1 MLAGPWRFRYAR
13 SQLNRLENLLGNGK
27 YHSDWISNANKVR
40 VIYWQM
46 TGDKAAAANWL
57 SHTAK
62 PEFANNH
69 FLQGQ
74 WRNIARA
81 QILLGEFEPAE
92 IVLEELNETPAVCG

>member
-1 MLAGPWRFRYAR
+1 MANITATGSLTP
-13 SQLNRLENLLGNGK
+13 
-27 YHSDWISNANKVR
+27 NKVR

-57 SHTAK
+57 RHTAK

-81 QILLGEFEPAE
+81 QILLGEFGPAE
-92 IVLEELNETPAVCG
+92 IVLEDSMKMPAVCG